1 MALSLADKGYAVG
14 LLDADIYGP
23 SQPVLLKASSEEIDV
38 KDNKLLIPLNKKGI
52 KFVSMGLIARGQK
65 PVIWRGPMVSG
76 AVMQLM
82 SQTDWQELDYLIIDT
97 PPGTGDVQLTLL
109 QRLPLNGALVVTT
122 PQEVSTSD
130 TRKGIEMIKRLEL
143 PILGLIENMSFFQ
156 PIDSMKKY
164 FIFGKGGGQNLA
176 KEYGLE
182 LLSEIPLLEK
192 KEFVILYELSNYKLV
207 FDSIAKKVIKNME
220 IIKKSVSPNYPS
232 KKSMKKLFPLLITLV
247 FNPFLIAENDPFEE
261 INRTT
266 LKVNKK
272 LDKVIATPVAK
283 LYQKITPDFIEIG
296 IYNSISNVDDINI
309 SLNNILQGKIKDG
322 LSDMA
327 RFTVNST
334 LGLAGFIDVASKMG
348 LKKHDE
354 DFGQTLAVWGVPRGP
369 YIMLPGLGPSSL
381 REMVG
386 MIPDAFLSP
395 SIVIEHEPTVYS
407 LKFLDLIDTRA
418 RYLGLESIVIGDEY
432 LFIKDAYYQNRDYD
446 IKDGEVKDDFD
457 SFDDF

>member
-1 MALSLADKGYAVG
+1 MSNKRPNKEAMVRVPETLRRVKNIIGVFSAKGGVGKSEVSLNLALSLADKGYAVG

-143 PILGLIENMSFFQ
+143 PILGLVENMSFFQ
-156 PIDSMKKY
+156 PIDSKKKY

-192 KEFVILYELSNYKLV
+192 KEFVILYELSDYKLI

-220 IIKKSVSPNYPS
+220 IIKKSVSQIIPQ
-232 KKSMKKLFPLLITLV
+232 KKV
-247 FNPFLIAENDPFEE
+247 
-261 INRTT
+261 
-266 LKVNKK
+266 
-272 LDKVIATPVAK
+272 
-283 LYQKITPDFIEIG
+283 
-296 IYNSISNVDDINI
+296 
-309 SLNNILQGKIKDG
+309 
-322 LSDMA
+322 
-327 RFTVNST
+327 
-334 LGLAGFIDVASKMG
+334 
-348 LKKHDE
+348 
-354 DFGQTLAVWGVPRGP
+354 
-369 YIMLPGLGPSSL
+369 
-381 REMVG
+381 
-386 MIPDAFLSP
+386 
-395 SIVIEHEPTVYS
+395 
-407 LKFLDLIDTRA
+407 
-418 RYLGLESIVIGDEY
+418 
-432 LFIKDAYYQNRDYD
+432 
-446 IKDGEVKDDFD
+446 
-457 SFDDF
+457 

>member
-1 MALSLADKGYAVG
+1 MLFRSSLADKGYAVG

-156 PIDSMKKY
+156 PSDSKKKY

-192 KEFVILYELSNYKLV
+192 KEFVILYELSDYKLI
-207 FDSIAKKVIKNME
+207 FDSIAKKVIKNMD
-220 IIKKSVSPNYPS
+220 IIKKSVSQIIPQ
-232 KKSMKKLFPLLITLV
+232 KKV
-247 FNPFLIAENDPFEE
+247 
-261 INRTT
+261 
-266 LKVNKK
+266 
-272 LDKVIATPVAK
+272 
-283 LYQKITPDFIEIG
+283 
-296 IYNSISNVDDINI
+296 
-309 SLNNILQGKIKDG
+309 
-322 LSDMA
+322 
-327 RFTVNST
+327 
-334 LGLAGFIDVASKMG
+334 
-348 LKKHDE
+348 
-354 DFGQTLAVWGVPRGP
+354 
-369 YIMLPGLGPSSL
+369 
-381 REMVG
+381 
-386 MIPDAFLSP
+386 
-395 SIVIEHEPTVYS
+395 
-407 LKFLDLIDTRA
+407 
-418 RYLGLESIVIGDEY
+418 
-432 LFIKDAYYQNRDYD
+432 
-446 IKDGEVKDDFD
+446 
-457 SFDDF
+457 

>member
-1 MALSLADKGYAVG
+1 MSNKRPNKEAMVRVPETLRRVKNIIGVFSAKGGVGKSEVSLNLALSLADKGYAVG

-122 PQEVSTSD
+122 PQEVSISD

-156 PIDSMKKY
+156 PSDSKKKY
-164 FIFGKGGGQNLA
+164 FIFGRGGGQNLA

-192 KEFVILYELSNYKLV
+192 KEFVILYELSDYKLI

-220 IIKKSVSPNYPS
+220 IIKKSVSQIIPQ
-232 KKSMKKLFPLLITLV
+232 KKV
-247 FNPFLIAENDPFEE
+247 
-261 INRTT
+261 
-266 LKVNKK
+266 
-272 LDKVIATPVAK
+272 
-283 LYQKITPDFIEIG
+283 
-296 IYNSISNVDDINI
+296 
-309 SLNNILQGKIKDG
+309 
-322 LSDMA
+322 
-327 RFTVNST
+327 
-334 LGLAGFIDVASKMG
+334 
-348 LKKHDE
+348 
-354 DFGQTLAVWGVPRGP
+354 
-369 YIMLPGLGPSSL
+369 
-381 REMVG
+381 
-386 MIPDAFLSP
+386 
-395 SIVIEHEPTVYS
+395 
-407 LKFLDLIDTRA
+407 
-418 RYLGLESIVIGDEY
+418 
-432 LFIKDAYYQNRDYD
+432 
-446 IKDGEVKDDFD
+446 
-457 SFDDF
+457 

>member
-1 MALSLADKGYAVG
+1 MSNKRPNKEAMVRVPETLRRVKNIIGVFSAKGGVGKSEISLNLALSLADKGYAVG

-143 PILGLIENMSFFQ
+143 PILGLVENMSFFQ
-156 PIDSMKKY
+156 PSDSKKKY

-220 IIKKSVSPNYPS
+220 IIKKSVSQIIPQ
-232 KKSMKKLFPLLITLV
+232 KKV
-247 FNPFLIAENDPFEE
+247 
-261 INRTT
+261 
-266 LKVNKK
+266 
-272 LDKVIATPVAK
+272 
-283 LYQKITPDFIEIG
+283 
-296 IYNSISNVDDINI
+296 
-309 SLNNILQGKIKDG
+309 
-322 LSDMA
+322 
-327 RFTVNST
+327 
-334 LGLAGFIDVASKMG
+334 
-348 LKKHDE
+348 
-354 DFGQTLAVWGVPRGP
+354 
-369 YIMLPGLGPSSL
+369 
-381 REMVG
+381 
-386 MIPDAFLSP
+386 
-395 SIVIEHEPTVYS
+395 
-407 LKFLDLIDTRA
+407 
-418 RYLGLESIVIGDEY
+418 
-432 LFIKDAYYQNRDYD
+432 
-446 IKDGEVKDDFD
+446 
-457 SFDDF
+457 

>member
-1 MALSLADKGYAVG
+1 MSNKRPNKEAMVRVPETLRRVKNIIGVFSAKGGVGKSEISLNLALSLADKGYAVG

-23 SQPVLLKASSEEIDV
+23 SQPVLLEASSEEIDV

-122 PQEVSTSD
+122 PQEVSISD

-156 PIDSMKKY
+156 PSDSKKKY

-192 KEFVILYELSNYKLV
+192 KEFVILYELSDYKLI

-220 IIKKSVSPNYPS
+220 IIKKSVSQIIPQ
-232 KKSMKKLFPLLITLV
+232 KKV
-247 FNPFLIAENDPFEE
+247 
-261 INRTT
+261 
-266 LKVNKK
+266 
-272 LDKVIATPVAK
+272 
-283 LYQKITPDFIEIG
+283 
-296 IYNSISNVDDINI
+296 
-309 SLNNILQGKIKDG
+309 
-322 LSDMA
+322 
-327 RFTVNST
+327 
-334 LGLAGFIDVASKMG
+334 
-348 LKKHDE
+348 
-354 DFGQTLAVWGVPRGP
+354 
-369 YIMLPGLGPSSL
+369 
-381 REMVG
+381 
-386 MIPDAFLSP
+386 
-395 SIVIEHEPTVYS
+395 
-407 LKFLDLIDTRA
+407 
-418 RYLGLESIVIGDEY
+418 
-432 LFIKDAYYQNRDYD
+432 
-446 IKDGEVKDDFD
+446 
-457 SFDDF
+457 

>member
-1 MALSLADKGYAVG
+1 MSNKRPNKEAMVRVPETLRRVKNIIGVFSAKGGVGKSEVSLNLALSLADKGYAVG

-156 PIDSMKKY
+156 PSDSKKKY

-192 KEFVILYELSNYKLV
+192 KEFVILYELSDYKLI
-207 FDSIAKKVIKNME
+207 FDSIAKKLIKNME
-220 IIKKSVSPNYPS
+220 IVKKTVSQIIPQ
-232 KKSMKKLFPLLITLV
+232 KKV
-247 FNPFLIAENDPFEE
+247 
-261 INRTT
+261 
-266 LKVNKK
+266 
-272 LDKVIATPVAK
+272 
-283 LYQKITPDFIEIG
+283 
-296 IYNSISNVDDINI
+296 
-309 SLNNILQGKIKDG
+309 
-322 LSDMA
+322 
-327 RFTVNST
+327 
-334 LGLAGFIDVASKMG
+334 
-348 LKKHDE
+348 
-354 DFGQTLAVWGVPRGP
+354 
-369 YIMLPGLGPSSL
+369 
-381 REMVG
+381 
-386 MIPDAFLSP
+386 
-395 SIVIEHEPTVYS
+395 
-407 LKFLDLIDTRA
+407 
-418 RYLGLESIVIGDEY
+418 
-432 LFIKDAYYQNRDYD
+432 
-446 IKDGEVKDDFD
+446 
-457 SFDDF
+457 

>member
-1 MALSLADKGYAVG
+1 MSNKRPNKEAMVRVPETLRRVKNIIGVFSAKGGVGKSEVSLNLALSLADKGYAVG

-122 PQEVSTSD
+122 PQEVSISD

-143 PILGLIENMSFFQ
+143 PILGLVENMSFFQ
-156 PIDSMKKY
+156 PSDSKKKY

-220 IIKKSVSPNYPS
+220 IIKKSVSQIIPQ
-232 KKSMKKLFPLLITLV
+232 KKV
-247 FNPFLIAENDPFEE
+247 
-261 INRTT
+261 
-266 LKVNKK
+266 
-272 LDKVIATPVAK
+272 
-283 LYQKITPDFIEIG
+283 
-296 IYNSISNVDDINI
+296 
-309 SLNNILQGKIKDG
+309 
-322 LSDMA
+322 
-327 RFTVNST
+327 
-334 LGLAGFIDVASKMG
+334 
-348 LKKHDE
+348 
-354 DFGQTLAVWGVPRGP
+354 
-369 YIMLPGLGPSSL
+369 
-381 REMVG
+381 
-386 MIPDAFLSP
+386 
-395 SIVIEHEPTVYS
+395 
-407 LKFLDLIDTRA
+407 
-418 RYLGLESIVIGDEY
+418 
-432 LFIKDAYYQNRDYD
+432 
-446 IKDGEVKDDFD
+446 
-457 SFDDF
+457 

>member
-1 MALSLADKGYAVG
+1 MSNKRPNKEAMVRVPETLRRVKNIIGVFSAKGGVGKSEVSLNLALSLADKGYAVG

-143 PILGLIENMSFFQ
+143 PILGLVENMSFFQ
-156 PIDSMKKY
+156 PSDSKKKY

-220 IIKKSVSPNYPS
+220 IIKKSVSQIIPQ
-232 KKSMKKLFPLLITLV
+232 KKV
-247 FNPFLIAENDPFEE
+247 
-261 INRTT
+261 
-266 LKVNKK
+266 
-272 LDKVIATPVAK
+272 
-283 LYQKITPDFIEIG
+283 
-296 IYNSISNVDDINI
+296 
-309 SLNNILQGKIKDG
+309 
-322 LSDMA
+322 
-327 RFTVNST
+327 
-334 LGLAGFIDVASKMG
+334 
-348 LKKHDE
+348 
-354 DFGQTLAVWGVPRGP
+354 
-369 YIMLPGLGPSSL
+369 
-381 REMVG
+381 
-386 MIPDAFLSP
+386 
-395 SIVIEHEPTVYS
+395 
-407 LKFLDLIDTRA
+407 
-418 RYLGLESIVIGDEY
+418 
-432 LFIKDAYYQNRDYD
+432 
-446 IKDGEVKDDFD
+446 
-457 SFDDF
+457 

>member
-1 MALSLADKGYAVG
+1 MSNKRPNKEAMVRVPETLRRVKNIIGVFSAKGGVGKSEISLNLALSLADKGYAVG

-23 SQPVLLKASSEEIDV
+23 RQPVLLEASSEEIDV
-38 KDNKLLIPLNKKGI
+38 KDNKLLVPLNKKGI

-122 PQEVSTSD
+122 PQEVSISD

-156 PIDSMKKY
+156 PSDSKKKY

-192 KEFVILYELSNYKLV
+192 KEFVILYELSDYKLI

-220 IIKKSVSPNYPS
+220 IIKKSVSQIIPQ
-232 KKSMKKLFPLLITLV
+232 KKV
-247 FNPFLIAENDPFEE
+247 
-261 INRTT
+261 
-266 LKVNKK
+266 
-272 LDKVIATPVAK
+272 
-283 LYQKITPDFIEIG
+283 
-296 IYNSISNVDDINI
+296 
-309 SLNNILQGKIKDG
+309 
-322 LSDMA
+322 
-327 RFTVNST
+327 
-334 LGLAGFIDVASKMG
+334 
-348 LKKHDE
+348 
-354 DFGQTLAVWGVPRGP
+354 
-369 YIMLPGLGPSSL
+369 
-381 REMVG
+381 
-386 MIPDAFLSP
+386 
-395 SIVIEHEPTVYS
+395 
-407 LKFLDLIDTRA
+407 
-418 RYLGLESIVIGDEY
+418 
-432 LFIKDAYYQNRDYD
+432 
-446 IKDGEVKDDFD
+446 
-457 SFDDF
+457 

>member
-1 MALSLADKGYAVG
+1 MSNKRPNKEAMVRVPETLRRVKNIIGVFSAKGGVGKSEVSLNLALSLADKGYAVG

-82 SQTDWQELDYLIIDT
+82 SQTDWQELDYLILDT

-143 PILGLIENMSFFQ
+143 PILGLVENMSFFQ
-156 PIDSMKKY
+156 PSDSKKKY

-192 KEFVILYELSNYKLV
+192 KEFVILYELSDYKLI

-220 IIKKSVSPNYPS
+220 IIKKSVSQIIPQ
-232 KKSMKKLFPLLITLV
+232 KKV
-247 FNPFLIAENDPFEE
+247 
-261 INRTT
+261 
-266 LKVNKK
+266 
-272 LDKVIATPVAK
+272 
-283 LYQKITPDFIEIG
+283 
-296 IYNSISNVDDINI
+296 
-309 SLNNILQGKIKDG
+309 
-322 LSDMA
+322 
-327 RFTVNST
+327 
-334 LGLAGFIDVASKMG
+334 
-348 LKKHDE
+348 
-354 DFGQTLAVWGVPRGP
+354 
-369 YIMLPGLGPSSL
+369 
-381 REMVG
+381 
-386 MIPDAFLSP
+386 
-395 SIVIEHEPTVYS
+395 
-407 LKFLDLIDTRA
+407 
-418 RYLGLESIVIGDEY
+418 
-432 LFIKDAYYQNRDYD
+432 
-446 IKDGEVKDDFD
+446 
-457 SFDDF
+457 

>member
-1 MALSLADKGYAVG
+1 MSNKRPNKEAMVRVPETLRRVKNIIGVFSAKGGVGKSEVSLNLALSLADKGYAVG

-143 PILGLIENMSFFQ
+143 PILGLVENMSFFQ
-156 PIDSMKKY
+156 PSDSKKKY

-192 KEFVILYELSNYKLV
+192 KEFVILYELSDYKLI

-220 IIKKSVSPNYPS
+220 IIKKSISQIIPQ
-232 KKSMKKLFPLLITLV
+232 KKV
-247 FNPFLIAENDPFEE
+247 
-261 INRTT
+261 
-266 LKVNKK
+266 
-272 LDKVIATPVAK
+272 
-283 LYQKITPDFIEIG
+283 
-296 IYNSISNVDDINI
+296 
-309 SLNNILQGKIKDG
+309 
-322 LSDMA
+322 
-327 RFTVNST
+327 
-334 LGLAGFIDVASKMG
+334 
-348 LKKHDE
+348 
-354 DFGQTLAVWGVPRGP
+354 
-369 YIMLPGLGPSSL
+369 
-381 REMVG
+381 
-386 MIPDAFLSP
+386 
-395 SIVIEHEPTVYS
+395 
-407 LKFLDLIDTRA
+407 
-418 RYLGLESIVIGDEY
+418 
-432 LFIKDAYYQNRDYD
+432 
-446 IKDGEVKDDFD
+446 
-457 SFDDF
+457 

>member
-1 MALSLADKGYAVG
+1 MSNKRPNKEAMVRVPETLRRVKNIIGVFSAKGGVGKSEVSLNLALSLADKGYAVG

-143 PILGLIENMSFFQ
+143 PILGLVENMSFFQ
-156 PIDSMKKY
+156 PSDSKKKY

-176 KEYGLE
+176 KEYGLD

-192 KEFVILYELSNYKLV
+192 KEFVILYELSDYKLI

-220 IIKKSVSPNYPS
+220 IIKKSVDQIIPQ
-232 KKSMKKLFPLLITLV
+232 KKV
-247 FNPFLIAENDPFEE
+247 
-261 INRTT
+261 
-266 LKVNKK
+266 
-272 LDKVIATPVAK
+272 
-283 LYQKITPDFIEIG
+283 
-296 IYNSISNVDDINI
+296 
-309 SLNNILQGKIKDG
+309 
-322 LSDMA
+322 
-327 RFTVNST
+327 
-334 LGLAGFIDVASKMG
+334 
-348 LKKHDE
+348 
-354 DFGQTLAVWGVPRGP
+354 
-369 YIMLPGLGPSSL
+369 
-381 REMVG
+381 
-386 MIPDAFLSP
+386 
-395 SIVIEHEPTVYS
+395 
-407 LKFLDLIDTRA
+407 
-418 RYLGLESIVIGDEY
+418 
-432 LFIKDAYYQNRDYD
+432 
-446 IKDGEVKDDFD
+446 
-457 SFDDF
+457 

>member
-1 MALSLADKGYAVG
+1 MSNKRPNKEAMVRVPETLRRVKNIIGVFSAKGGVGKSEVSLNLALSLADKGYAVG

-143 PILGLIENMSFFQ
+143 PILGLVENMSFFQ
-156 PIDSMKKY
+156 PSDSKKKY
-164 FIFGKGGGQNLA
+164 FIFGRGGGQNLA

-192 KEFVILYELSNYKLV
+192 KEFVILYELSDYKLI

-220 IIKKSVSPNYPS
+220 IIKKSVSQIIPQ
-232 KKSMKKLFPLLITLV
+232 KKV
-247 FNPFLIAENDPFEE
+247 
-261 INRTT
+261 
-266 LKVNKK
+266 
-272 LDKVIATPVAK
+272 
-283 LYQKITPDFIEIG
+283 
-296 IYNSISNVDDINI
+296 
-309 SLNNILQGKIKDG
+309 
-322 LSDMA
+322 
-327 RFTVNST
+327 
-334 LGLAGFIDVASKMG
+334 
-348 LKKHDE
+348 
-354 DFGQTLAVWGVPRGP
+354 
-369 YIMLPGLGPSSL
+369 
-381 REMVG
+381 
-386 MIPDAFLSP
+386 
-395 SIVIEHEPTVYS
+395 
-407 LKFLDLIDTRA
+407 
-418 RYLGLESIVIGDEY
+418 
-432 LFIKDAYYQNRDYD
+432 
-446 IKDGEVKDDFD
+446 
-457 SFDDF
+457 

>member
-1 MALSLADKGYAVG
+1 MSNKRPNKEAMVRVPETLRRVKNIIGVFSAKGGVGKSEISLNLALSLANKGYAVG

-122 PQEVSTSD
+122 PQEVSISD

-156 PIDSMKKY
+156 PSDSKKKY

-192 KEFVILYELSNYKLV
+192 KEFVILYELSDYKLI

-220 IIKKSVSPNYPS
+220 IIKKSVSQIIPQ
-232 KKSMKKLFPLLITLV
+232 KKV
-247 FNPFLIAENDPFEE
+247 
-261 INRTT
+261 
-266 LKVNKK
+266 
-272 LDKVIATPVAK
+272 
-283 LYQKITPDFIEIG
+283 
-296 IYNSISNVDDINI
+296 
-309 SLNNILQGKIKDG
+309 
-322 LSDMA
+322 
-327 RFTVNST
+327 
-334 LGLAGFIDVASKMG
+334 
-348 LKKHDE
+348 
-354 DFGQTLAVWGVPRGP
+354 
-369 YIMLPGLGPSSL
+369 
-381 REMVG
+381 
-386 MIPDAFLSP
+386 
-395 SIVIEHEPTVYS
+395 
-407 LKFLDLIDTRA
+407 
-418 RYLGLESIVIGDEY
+418 
-432 LFIKDAYYQNRDYD
+432 
-446 IKDGEVKDDFD
+446 
-457 SFDDF
+457 

>member
-1 MALSLADKGYAVG
+1 MSNKRPNKEAMVRVPETLRRVKNIIGVFSAKGGVGKSEVSLNLALSLADKGYAVG

-82 SQTDWQELDYLIIDT
+82 SQSDWQELDYLIIDT

-143 PILGLIENMSFFQ
+143 PILGLVENMSFFQ
-156 PIDSMKKY
+156 PSDSKKKY

-192 KEFVILYELSNYKLV
+192 KEFVILYELSDYKLI

-220 IIKKSVSPNYPS
+220 IIKKSVSQIIPQ
-232 KKSMKKLFPLLITLV
+232 KKV
-247 FNPFLIAENDPFEE
+247 
-261 INRTT
+261 
-266 LKVNKK
+266 
-272 LDKVIATPVAK
+272 
-283 LYQKITPDFIEIG
+283 
-296 IYNSISNVDDINI
+296 
-309 SLNNILQGKIKDG
+309 
-322 LSDMA
+322 
-327 RFTVNST
+327 
-334 LGLAGFIDVASKMG
+334 
-348 LKKHDE
+348 
-354 DFGQTLAVWGVPRGP
+354 
-369 YIMLPGLGPSSL
+369 
-381 REMVG
+381 
-386 MIPDAFLSP
+386 
-395 SIVIEHEPTVYS
+395 
-407 LKFLDLIDTRA
+407 
-418 RYLGLESIVIGDEY
+418 
-432 LFIKDAYYQNRDYD
+432 
-446 IKDGEVKDDFD
+446 
-457 SFDDF
+457 

>member
-1 MALSLADKGYAVG
+1 MSNKRPNKEAMVRVPETLRRVKNIIGVFSAKGGVGKSEVSLNLALSLADKGYAVG

-122 PQEVSTSD
+122 PQEVSISD

-143 PILGLIENMSFFQ
+143 PILGLVENMSFFQ
-156 PIDSMKKY
+156 PSDSKKKY

-176 KEYGLE
+176 KEYGLD

-192 KEFVILYELSNYKLV
+192 KEFVILYELSDYKLI

-220 IIKKSVSPNYPS
+220 IIKKSVSQIIPQ
-232 KKSMKKLFPLLITLV
+232 KKV
-247 FNPFLIAENDPFEE
+247 
-261 INRTT
+261 
-266 LKVNKK
+266 
-272 LDKVIATPVAK
+272 
-283 LYQKITPDFIEIG
+283 
-296 IYNSISNVDDINI
+296 
-309 SLNNILQGKIKDG
+309 
-322 LSDMA
+322 
-327 RFTVNST
+327 
-334 LGLAGFIDVASKMG
+334 
-348 LKKHDE
+348 
-354 DFGQTLAVWGVPRGP
+354 
-369 YIMLPGLGPSSL
+369 
-381 REMVG
+381 
-386 MIPDAFLSP
+386 
-395 SIVIEHEPTVYS
+395 
-407 LKFLDLIDTRA
+407 
-418 RYLGLESIVIGDEY
+418 
-432 LFIKDAYYQNRDYD
+432 
-446 IKDGEVKDDFD
+446 
-457 SFDDF
+457 

>member
-1 MALSLADKGYAVG
+1 MSNKRPNKEAMVRVPETLRRVKNIIGVFSAKGGVGKSEISLNLALSLADKGYAVG

-156 PIDSMKKY
+156 PSDSKKKY

-176 KEYGLE
+176 KEYGLD

-192 KEFVILYELSNYKLV
+192 KEFVILYELSDYKLI

-220 IIKKSVSPNYPS
+220 IIKKSVSQIIPQ
-232 KKSMKKLFPLLITLV
+232 KKV
-247 FNPFLIAENDPFEE
+247 
-261 INRTT
+261 
-266 LKVNKK
+266 
-272 LDKVIATPVAK
+272 
-283 LYQKITPDFIEIG
+283 
-296 IYNSISNVDDINI
+296 
-309 SLNNILQGKIKDG
+309 
-322 LSDMA
+322 
-327 RFTVNST
+327 
-334 LGLAGFIDVASKMG
+334 
-348 LKKHDE
+348 
-354 DFGQTLAVWGVPRGP
+354 
-369 YIMLPGLGPSSL
+369 
-381 REMVG
+381 
-386 MIPDAFLSP
+386 
-395 SIVIEHEPTVYS
+395 
-407 LKFLDLIDTRA
+407 
-418 RYLGLESIVIGDEY
+418 
-432 LFIKDAYYQNRDYD
+432 
-446 IKDGEVKDDFD
+446 
-457 SFDDF
+457 

>member
-1 MALSLADKGYAVG
+1 MSNKRPNKEAMVRVPETLRRVKNIIGVFSAKGGVGKSEVSLNLALSLADKGYAVG

-82 SQTDWQELDYLIIDT
+82 SQTDWQELDYLILDT

-143 PILGLIENMSFFQ
+143 PILGLVENMSFFQ
-156 PIDSMKKY
+156 PSDSKKKY

-192 KEFVILYELSNYKLV
+192 KEFVILYELSDYKLI

-220 IIKKSVSPNYPS
+220 IIKKSISQIIPQ
-232 KKSMKKLFPLLITLV
+232 KKV
-247 FNPFLIAENDPFEE
+247 
-261 INRTT
+261 
-266 LKVNKK
+266 
-272 LDKVIATPVAK
+272 
-283 LYQKITPDFIEIG
+283 
-296 IYNSISNVDDINI
+296 
-309 SLNNILQGKIKDG
+309 
-322 LSDMA
+322 
-327 RFTVNST
+327 
-334 LGLAGFIDVASKMG
+334 
-348 LKKHDE
+348 
-354 DFGQTLAVWGVPRGP
+354 
-369 YIMLPGLGPSSL
+369 
-381 REMVG
+381 
-386 MIPDAFLSP
+386 
-395 SIVIEHEPTVYS
+395 
-407 LKFLDLIDTRA
+407 
-418 RYLGLESIVIGDEY
+418 
-432 LFIKDAYYQNRDYD
+432 
-446 IKDGEVKDDFD
+446 
-457 SFDDF
+457 